1 MNRVPRTIWL
11 ALAVGVLMLAGA
23 FVIPTSRATHRVTAQ
38 TESGITVNIYATE
51 FSFRVSPPTVS
62 AGLVHFVFF
71 NVSQS
76 NVHEVWIY
84 PQGQPQLEQMLAL
97 KRGGTDADEND
108 YLQGIAGDV
117 ENVDPGQVATFDAL
131 LAPGTYE
138 LGCFKNTDITG
149 QTMNHYDMG
158 MHTLFTVTPLGDQGQ

>member
-1 MNRVPRTIWL
+1 MF
-11 ALAVGVLMLAGA
+11 MGA
-23 FVIPTSRATHRVTAQ
+23 FVFPTSRATHRVAAQ
-38 TESGITVNIYATE
+38 TDPGVNVNIYATE

-71 NVSQS
+71 NASQTY
-76 NVHEVWIY
+76 VHEVWVY
-84 PQGQPQLEQMLAL
+84 PQDQPQLAQMLAL
-97 KRGGTDADEND
+97 KRAGTDADEND

-117 ENVDPGQVATFDAL
+117 EDVAPGQVATFDAL

-158 MHTLFTVTPLGDQGQ
+158 MHTLFTVTPLTPPDAGN